1 VFAYR
6 TSIHSTTGVSP
17 YEIIYG
23 RKAVLPIDIQFQ
35 CHINNEE
42 QDFISEPEA
51 HLKVVKEKVGK
62 NTHIA
67 KKMQKKQ
74 YDRKLNF
81 KPYQIGDRVRMYLPT
96 LKKGMTKKFI
106 RPWVGPF
113 TVAEKLSDLLYRLSD
128 GDGRVSKNI
137 HYNRLQACKSR
148 KIKTKHVQ
156 QMSEVVQENYY
167 HESDDEEEQ
176 LSGRNISKS
185 IPVLSKAVLPVENIG
200 QPLSLPTIEEI
211 EEPEL
216 KKEEKEGPEATE
228 DVFSS
233 DPESEQDQESQS
245 EQESDP
251 EPEQQPKPIVAPP
264 QTEQAEATT
273 RRSGRVSVPPKKFVP
288 GLANPKIKDLLKQNK

>member
-1 VFAYR
+1 MTGTNGYPKLCSR
-6 TSIHSTTGVSP
+6 IRPIHSITGVSP

-42 QDFISEPEA
+42 QDFISELEA

-96 LKKGMTKKFI
+96 LKKGMTKKFV

-128 GDGRVSKNI
+128 GDGRVSKAI
-137 HYNRLQACKSR
+137 QYNRQQACKSQ

-156 QMSEVVQENYY
+156 KMTEVVQEEYY
-167 HESDDEEEQ
+167 QESDDEEEQ
-176 LSGRNISKS
+176 LSERNISKS
-185 IPVLSKAVLPVENIG
+185 APVLSKTVLPVENTR
-200 QPLSLPTIEEI
+200 PPFSLPTIEE
-211 EEPEL
+211 L
-216 KKEEKEGPEATE
+216 R
-228 DVFSS
+228 
-233 DPESEQDQESQS
+233 SQ
-245 EQESDP
+245 
-251 EPEQQPKPIVAPP
+251 
-264 QTEQAEATT
+264 
-273 RRSGRVSVPPKKFVP
+273 
-288 GLANPKIKDLLKQNK
+288 N